1 MKVVKRTLNT
11 KLWQKFH
18 YCSCQRP
25 QSVPLLFFLI
35 TKMSRFYLFPY
46 VASKTQQRTVQRLL
60 QSHHQCCCC
69 CATTLASLQEFFFS
83 SHDFWDPGN
92 FNFMICSYPLFSS
105 VVRSSTLSLNSI
117 LRINVTFFV
126 SVLKIVKNICK
137 KKSLKIVKNGKRF
150 S

>member
-1 MKVVKRTLNT
+1 ML
-11 KLWQKFH
+11 LQKPNSVQYNV
-18 YCSCQRP
+18 YCSLIISAAEAAVVQQLWRP
-25 QSVPLLFFLI
+25 F
-35 TKMSRFYLFPY
+35 KN
-46 VASKTQQRTVQRLL
+46 
-60 QSHHQCCCC
+60 
-69 CATTLASLQEFFFS
+69 FFS